1 MVNISNKYIALLK
14 FKPCK
19 TKKTMNLDE
28 KALKENQRVT
38 ALAGIGWGCDEKFIL
53 MIQKGIYPYKHMHS
67 WEKFEETKLPA
78 KIAFYS
84 KLYTKE
90 INDNDYEHA
99 QQSPMEECY
108 FL

>member
-1 MVNISNKYIALLK
+1 
-14 FKPCK
+14 
-19 TKKTMNLDE
+19 
-28 KALKENQRVT
+28 
-38 ALAGIGWGCDEKFIL
+38 
-53 MIQKGIYPYKHMHS
+53 MHS

>member
-1 MVNISNKYIALLK
+1 
-14 FKPCK
+14 
-19 TKKTMNLDE
+19 MNLDE

-38 ALAGIGWGCDEKFIL
+38 TLAGIGWGCDEKFIL

-99 QQSPMEECY
+99 QQSPMDECY
-108 FL
+108 F